1 MKKILFS
8 VIMMIAVAVAFG
20 QTVPR
25 EMVALEIGTGTWCTY
40 CPGAAMGADDLLENG
55 KLVGVVEN
63 HNGDAFA
70 NQYSNARN
78 SYYNIT
84 GYPTARFD
92 GVLSVVGGNHST
104 SMYPSY
110 LPKYNTRI
118 AIPSDVTMEME
129 ISNVGLDYTAVITL
143 TKTAEWDAYV
153 PVLQFA
159 VTQSNISYNW
169 QGQNHLEHVNRLMVP
184 GATGTPV
191 DFAGGDTQ
199 VITLDFTLDA
209 AWPVEDVEFVTW
221 VQDNTGKEVHQCIK
235 RAAVDLS
242 VDWTA
247 SATQIN
253 KGETVDFTS
262 IVSGGYIGVPQIYEW
277 FTPGGVPVYSQ
288 EANVTVTYNS
298 CGPHDVK
305 LVVNRG
311 GQIDTVARIQYIQVG
326 PVVGVSS
333 NPGDTTCW
341 YAPITLDATTATAV
355 SYLWT
360 PGNET
365 TPTIT
370 VDGGTYGVGAHTFG
384 VTVTSEDGCVQT
396 VEHEIYFDGC
406 VGIGEPAKNLSAS
419 VYPNPNNGRFT
430 LVLNGTGT
438 SDLRII
444 NLLGTTIYE
453 EKGVE
458 INGKVTRTMNL
469 NLASGLYYLVLQNTE
484 GKTIQKFS
492 VTK

>member
-55 KLVGVVEN
+55 KFVGVVEN

-70 NQYSNARN
+70 NNYSNARN

-118 AIPSDVTMEME
+118 VIPSDVIMEME

-143 TKTAEWDAYV
+143 TKTAEWDALV

-191 DFAGGDTQ
+191 DFSGGDTQ

-235 RAAVDLS
+235 RGAIDLS

-262 IVSGGYIGVPQIYEW
+262 IVSGGYIGVPQNYECDRDLQ
-277 FTPGGVPVYSQ
+277 FLRTPRCETCREPRRTDRHRGPDPVYPGWPCR
-288 EANVTVTYNS
+288 EREFEPRRY
-298 CGPHDVK
+298 HL
-305 LVVNRG
+305 LV
-311 GQIDTVARIQYIQVG
+311 
-326 PVVGVSS
+326 P
-333 NPGDTTCW
+333 
-341 YAPITLDATTATAV
+341 
-355 SYLWT
+355 
-360 PGNET
+360 
-365 TPTIT
+365 
-370 VDGGTYGVGAHTFG
+370 AHH
-384 VTVTSEDGCVQT
+384 S
-396 VEHEIYFDGC
+396 
-406 VGIGEPAKNLSAS
+406 
-419 VYPNPNNGRFT
+419 
-430 LVLNGTGT
+430 
-438 SDLRII
+438 
-444 NLLGTTIYE
+444 
-453 EKGVE
+453 
-458 INGKVTRTMNL
+458 
-469 NLASGLYYLVLQNTE
+469 
-484 GKTIQKFS
+484 
-492 VTK
+492 